1 MNKIKYS
8 QDLMEF
14 MSIFETITG
23 TKLKDCIMDEYIIFI
38 VQENQIAKAIGRNGN
53 NVRKLQSIL
62 KKKIKIAEFNLDP
75 LIFTKNLISP
85 LKAKDIK
92 IEGDVIIIQG
102 EDIKTRG
109 LLIGRNAKNL
119 REYESI
125 VQRYFPI
132 KEIKVI

>member
-38 VQENQIAKAIGRNGN
+38 VQENQIAKAIGRNGS

>member
-23 TKLKDCIMDEYIIFI
+23 TKLKDCIMDEYIVFI
-38 VQENQIAKAIGRNGN
+38 VQENQIAKAIGRNGS

-62 KKKIKIAEFNLDP
+62 KKKIKIAKFNLDP

>member
-8 QDLMEF
+8 QDLMKF
-14 MSIFETITG
+14 MSIFETITQ
-23 TKLKDCIMDEYIIFI
+23 TKLKDCIQDDYLIFI

-53 NVRKLQSIL
+53 NVRQLQNIL
-62 KKKIKIAEFNLDP
+62 KKKIKIVEFNPDL

-92 IEGDVIIIQG
+92 IDENVIIIQG
-102 EDIKTRG
+102 IDTKTKG

-125 VQRYFPI
+125 VKRYFPI
-132 KEIKVI
+132 KEIKVV

>member
-8 QDLMEF
+8 QDLMKF
-14 MSIFETITG
+14 MSIFESITQA
-23 TKLKDCIMDEYIIFI
+23 KLKDCIKDKYLIFI

-53 NVRKLQSIL
+53 NVRKVQDIL
-62 KKKIKIAEFNLDP
+62 KKKIKIVEFNPDI

-92 IEGDVIIIQG
+92 IDGDVVIIQG
-102 EDIKTRG
+102 EDTKTKG
-109 LLIGRNAKNL
+109 LLIGRDAKNL

-125 VQRYFPI
+125 VKRYFPI
-132 KEIKVI
+132 KEVKVV